1 MEALGKLLFY
11 FAFMFNDGQVEAKIK
26 EVHHC
31 PPYEV
36 VQKIAEHKM
45 QDPKVLGW
53 SAGCSEV
60 MFLVKP
66 SVSIE
71 RFSPSRHRSK
81 DLQSLLADEYLE
93 E

>member
-11 FAFMFNDGQVEAKIK
+11 YAFMFSNGQVEAKMK
-26 EVHHC
+26 EVQRC
-31 PPYEV
+31 PPYEM
-36 VQKIAEHKM
+36 VQDIAEYRM

-66 SVSIE
+66 GVSIE
-71 RFSPSRHRSK
+71 RFSPSKHQSK
-81 DLQSLLADEYLE
+81 DLQSLLEDEYLE

>member
-11 FAFMFNDGQVEAKIK
+11 YAFMFSDGQVEAKMK
-26 EVHHC
+26 EVQRC
-31 PPYEV
+31 PPYEI

-66 SVSIE
+66 GVSIE

-81 DLQSLLADEYLE
+81 DQQLLLVDEYLE

>member
-11 FAFMFNDGQVEAKIK
+11 YAFMFSDGQVEAKMK
-26 EVHHC
+26 EVQRC
-31 PPYEV
+31 PPYEI

-66 SVSIE
+66 GASIE

>member
-1 MEALGKLLFY
+1 M
-11 FAFMFNDGQVEAKIK
+11 K

-66 SVSIE
+66 GVSIE
-71 RFSPSRHRSK
+71 RFSPSKRQSK
-81 DLQSLLADEYLE
+81 DLQSLLADEYPE